1 MSRWR
6 ADRGASAVEFAIVAP
21 LLLLIVFATVD
32 FGRLVNAQ
40 IKATEAAR
48 EGARAAA
55 VAGPST
61 VRSAAASS
69 RAREVDSRIR
79 VVSPSTYCDPP
90 YTDEEDATVHTELDF
105 DWITPVGSI
114 AALFGGPFTDGV
126 TVTGKGVMPCR
137 A

>member
-1 MSRWR
+1 M
-6 ADRGASAVEFAIVAP
+6 EFAIVVP

-32 FGRLVNAQ
+32 FGRLLNAQ

-48 EGARAAA
+48 EGARAAS

-61 VRSAAASS
+61 DHYTAADRRVRA
-69 RAREVDSRIR
+69 VDSRIR
-79 VVSPSTYCDPP
+79 MVSPSTYCDPP
-90 YTDEEDATVHTELDF
+90 FTENEDATVHTELDF
-105 DWITPVGSI
+105 EWITPVG
-114 AALFGGPFTDGV
+114 AFAGFFGGPWRTGV